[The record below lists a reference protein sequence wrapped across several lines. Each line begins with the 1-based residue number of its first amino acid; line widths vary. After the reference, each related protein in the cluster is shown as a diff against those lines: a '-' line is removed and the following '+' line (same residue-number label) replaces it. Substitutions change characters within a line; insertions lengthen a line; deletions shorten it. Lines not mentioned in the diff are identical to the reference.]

1 MSVEKNEEKIQAA
14 LSANPGVAGVA
25 KRKIGGLGR
34 GLNALIEGSYDKK
47 GDREQRLVAN
57 PLNSIGQLSV
67 DQIETNPYQPRSHFD
82 QEALAELAD
91 SIKIQGIIQPVTVRQ
106 LGTNSYQLISGER
119 RLQAS
124 KLAGLD
130 TIPAYIRKADDQQ
143 MLEMALIENIQREN
157 LNAIEI
163 ALSYQRL
170 LSECDLRQEDLGE
183 RVGKN
188 RSTVTNYLRLLKLP
202 PSIQIGLRDSV
213 IGMGHARALINIED
227 PQQQVDLF
235 RRIVAEDLSV
245 RRIEEIV
252 RGGFGRVGGGSAG
265 AGPSPRPWCR
275 WPSCAAPSASSPTT
289 LARRCSCGRA
299 RRAGAKL
306 RFPSIRWRTCNASC
320 TFCNLRRGRNS
331 PRRLAL
337 AACL

>member
-1 MSVEKNEEKIQAA
+1 MSAEKNNEKIQAA
-14 LSANPGVAGVA
+14 LNANPSAAAAA
-25 KRKIGGLGR
+25 KRRIGGLGR
-34 GLNALIEGSYDKK
+34 GLNALIEGSYDKPSEHLIAATPNPVSSV
-47 GDREQRLVAN
+47 GMIPVA
-57 PLNSIGQLSV
+57 
-67 DQIETNPYQPRSHFD
+67 QIEANPYQPRTHFD

-130 TIPAYIRKADDQQ
+130 TIPAYVRKADDQQ

-170 LSECDLRQEDLGE
+170 LSECQLRQEDLGE

-202 PSIQIGLRDSV
+202 PSIQIGLRDSI

-227 PQQQVDLF
+227 PQQQVDLY
-235 RRIVAEDLSV
+235 RRIVSEDLSV
-245 RRIEEIV
+245 RRVEEIV
-252 RGGFGRVGGGSAG
+252 RNGFGQPVPGGA
-265 AGPSPRPWCR
+265 AKAQEP
-275 WPSCAAPSASSPTT
+275 AAPAVPV
-289 LARRCSCGRA
+289 AE
-299 RRAGAKL
+299 
-306 RFPSIRWRTCNASC
+306 
-320 TFCNLRRGRNS
+320 LRRTERQLTDYFGSKVQLRPSAQGRGEIKIS
-331 PRRLAL
+331 FDSVEDMQRILHILQPA
-337 AACL
+337 